1 MAFALLQAYDPPPE
15 HPLEVSCQEPAE
27 PLAAGR
33 PFTLVSWNI
42 QFCGSRQLHFFYDG
56 GEAVDVPPD
65 LARST
70 LEGVVRVLA
79 QAAPDLLAIQEID
92 RDSARTGHVDQ
103 GAAIREGIGLACW
116 VTAPYHRSVFVPHP
130 LPNALGAVDMHLGL
144 YARAPLSGAIRT
156 QLPLLREPWYRR
168 AFNLKRAILTAD
180 VPVAG
185 AEQPLALATV
195 HLSAFS
201 YGDGT
206 LARQVDAIEAWI
218 RARAPG
224 QPWILAGDLNLLPPG
239 DDPARLG
246 ADAACYSDP
255 GSPIGR
261 LLPAHREVLGEQLA
275 EEHRTYLPFG
285 AARPDRKIDYVFVG
299 GPIDVIEARVMTEH
313 AELSDH
319 LPIFVRLRV
328 RRARQSGPRH
338 RPRSARDAGRIHRC
352 DVTPCVTPEAVRNI
366 TGLALTAAS
375 GGPRDGAAGGSR
387 VGGLRTWRHRPHRR
401 PGGIRSCALLPRG
414 PRC

>member
-1 MAFALLQAYDPPPE
+1 MTTANRRRKLAHMRCVVRVLALAVVVALALVAFALLQAYDPPPE

-206 LARQVDAIEAWI
+206 LARALVKYNALKSHTRLQIGRQI
-218 RARAPG
+218 R
-224 QPWILAGDLNLLPPG
+224 LPPK
-239 DDPARLG
+239 
-246 ADAACYSDP
+246 
-255 GSPIGR
+255 
-261 LLPAHREVLGEQLA
+261 EVLDSIANE
-275 EEHRTYLPFG
+275 
-285 AARPDRKIDYVFVG
+285 
-299 GPIDVIEARVMTEH
+299 
-313 AELSDH
+313 
-319 LPIFVRLRV
+319 
-328 RRARQSGPRH
+328 
-338 RPRSARDAGRIHRC
+338 
-352 DVTPCVTPEAVRNI
+352 
-366 TGLALTAAS
+366 
-375 GGPRDGAAGGSR
+375 
-387 VGGLRTWRHRPHRR
+387 
-401 PGGIRSCALLPRG
+401 
-414 PRC
+414 